1 MERPG
6 YGLDKVFAVF
16 LPNTDSNNMLG
27 HSVFKRLVAISVIGQ
42 LHVGDS
48 QGKISTKPGP
58 FADVQ
63 NIIKVLCAAKVVE
76 EDAEDGPIA
85 TAFTDMTFYKD

>member
-27 HSVFKRLVAISVIGQ
+27 HSVFKRLVAISVIG
-42 LHVGDS
+42 
-48 QGKISTKPGP
+48 
-58 FADVQ
+58 
-63 NIIKVLCAAKVVE
+63 
-76 EDAEDGPIA
+76 
-85 TAFTDMTFYKD
+85 